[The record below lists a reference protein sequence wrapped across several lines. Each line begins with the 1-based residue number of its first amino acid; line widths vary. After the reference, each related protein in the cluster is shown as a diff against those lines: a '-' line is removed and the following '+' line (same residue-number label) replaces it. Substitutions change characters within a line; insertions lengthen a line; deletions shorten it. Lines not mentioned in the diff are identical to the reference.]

1 MRIHTCMVFIHIIIN
16 AALVCIKIFT
26 QPYLYPRI
34 AYNRKYPVITKS
46 SKAKEAGETIGR
58 SKCCTCKRCAISCGI
73 ISGIIGKTI
82 SHYINVKYEKILII
96 RSINMSK

>member
-1 MRIHTCMVFIHIIIN
+1 MYDLYMCNYIIN
-16 AALVCIKIFT
+16 AALVRIKIFNQT
-26 QPYLYPRI
+26 YLYPRI

-82 SHYINVKYEKILII
+82 SYHIDVKYKKDYN
-96 RSINMSK
+96 INETD

>member
-1 MRIHTCMVFIHIIIN
+1 MKLHYN
-16 AALVCIKIFT
+16 AALVCMKIFT

-82 SHYINVKYEKILII
+82 SYRINVKYKKIMITSMKL
-96 RSINMSK
+96 SK